1 LCGLPIEPFINLLHS
16 DNLYVDSEYELV
28 DIVRKYIKFHNEKG
42 EKLPIDPEKSTIK
55 EVWSR
60 LSEEEKK
67 TRQKVY
73 TAEVFEIARGL
84 TK

>member
-42 EKLPIDPEKSTIK
+42 EKLPIDPEKATIK

-67 TRQKVY
+67 TRQKDY

>member
-1 LCGLPIEPFINLLHS
+1 MCGLPIEPFINLLHS